1 MSNFDLSDILDL
13 LQKHASR
20 PLSLREIQET
30 LELSA
35 GERKSLGKTLKD
47 LVKEGSLVQLKGGRF
62 ALPKKVNLV
71 VGRLSVHRDGYG
83 FVSPADK
90 GRDDLFIPARHIR
103 PAMHGDLVVARLE
116 HSIRSGRPEGR
127 VIRVEQRAHR
137 QVVGR
142 YRVEH
147 GVGFV
152 LPADPRIQDA
162 LLVPPCG
169 DVDVRPDQMVLAEIE
184 SYPGRTRGAVGR
196 IREVLGDAADPGVE
210 IRIAAIQISAIRIG

>member
-1 MSNFDLSDILDL
+1 MGNFDLSDILAL
-13 LQKHASR
+13 LQQHASR
-20 PLSLREIQET
+20 PLSLREIQDT
-30 LELSA
+30 LDLSA
-35 GERKSLGKTLKD
+35 GERKALGKALKD

-83 FVSPADK
+83 FISPADG

-137 QVVGR
+137 LLVGR

-162 LLVPPCG
+162 LLIPPG
-169 DVDVRPDQMVLAEIE
+169 GEIEVRQDQMVLA
-184 SYPGRTRGAVGR
+184 
-196 IREVLGDAADPGVE
+196 
-210 IRIAAIQISAIRIG
+210 